1 MCRMSATLAER
12 LRDQSAECARLGS
25 PLYAGLLASATEDLE
40 AGGVVA
46 EAFAGR
52 EDLPGRVVPGLRLLG
67 AVHRLVL
74 QGRAP
79 ELAAF
84 YPSVGGRGRP
94 ADAWPAFRRTLAVH
108 RDAVRALLDRPVQT
122 NEVGRAAA
130 LYGGLLVAAVGAGD
144 APKRP
149 VNVRLLEVGASAG
162 LNLRADR
169 FAYQVGGATLGDP
182 TSPVRLAEPW
192 VGVPFRDP
200 GRVRVRVV
208 ERAGCDPDPVD
219 PTTEEGRLTLASY
232 VWADQVERMARLR
245 AALRVAAAVPARVER
260 AGAADWLERVLAE
273 PAPAGTD
280 LTVVWHSA
288 VWPYLGREERARVE
302 AAIAAAAG
310 RARRE
315 GAAPLARLGLESRRV
330 ADRYVFELRITGWSP
345 AGERHLLLAQ
355 AEGHG
360 PPVRWWPAGSVSPAA
375 G

>member
-1 MCRMSATLAER
+1 MPTTLAER
-12 LRDQSAECARLGS
+12 LRDQAAECAWLGS
-25 PLYAGLLASATEDLE
+25 PLYAGLLARAADDLE

-67 AVHRLVL
+67 EVHRLVL

-84 YPSVGGRGRP
+84 FPSAGGQGLP
-94 ADAWPAFRRTLAVH
+94 ADAWPAFRRTLAAH
-108 RDAVRALLDRPVQT
+108 RDEVRSLLDRPVQT

-130 LYGGLLVAAVGAGD
+130 LYGGLLVAAAGAGVWE
-144 APKRP
+144 RP
-149 VNVRLLEVGASAG
+149 VNVRLLELGASAG

-169 FAYQVGGATLGDP
+169 FAYQVSGATLGDP
-182 TSPVRLAEPW
+182 TSPGRLVEPW

-200 GRVRVRVV
+200 GRVRVRVA
-208 ERAGCDPDPVD
+208 ERAGCDRDPVD

-232 VWADQVERMARLR
+232 VWADQVGRMARLR
-245 AALRVAAAVPARVER
+245 AALQVAAAVPARVER

-273 PAPAGTD
+273 PAPSETD

-288 VWPYLGREERARVE
+288 VWQYLGREERARVE
-302 AAIAAAAG
+302 AAVAAAVE

-315 GAAPLARLGLESRRV
+315 GTAPLARLGLESRRA
-330 ADRYVFELRITGWSP
+330 ADRYVFELRLTGWSV
-345 AGERHLLLAQ
+345 AGERHLLLAE

-375 G
+375 R

>member
-79 ELAAF
+79 
-84 YPSVGGRGRP
+84 
-94 ADAWPAFRRTLAVH
+94 
-108 RDAVRALLDRPVQT
+108 
-122 NEVGRAAA
+122 
-130 LYGGLLVAAVGAGD
+130 
-144 APKRP
+144 
-149 VNVRLLEVGASAG
+149 EVGASAG

-273 PAPAGTD
+273 PAPAGAD

-288 VWPYLGREERARVE
+288 VWPYLEREERARVE
-302 AAIAAAAG
+302 AAIAAAG

-330 ADRYVFELRITGWSP
+330 ADRHVFELRITGWSL